1 MSRQGAAR
9 WVQGRGTA
17 SGSRLRGP
25 PGAGGMAQGGW
36 EAL

>member
-1 MSRQGAAR
+1 MSRQGADR
-9 WVQGRGTA
+9 WAQGRDTA
-17 SGSRLRGP
+17 SDSRLRGP